1 MIHNDGESEQSHI
14 RIARM
19 IKNGSLDIK
28 TQENVHKTFSFNVS
42 ELALIQKLQNQ
53 FGFKDYN
60 ETIYYA
66 VFFAAVENGHELI

>member
-1 MIHNDGESEQSHI
+1 MMEESEQSHI
-14 RIARM
+14 KIARM

-42 ELALIQKLQNQ
+42 QLALLQKLQNQ

-60 ETIYYA
+60 ETIYYT
-66 VFFAAVENGHELI
+66 VFLAAVENGHELI

>member
-1 MIHNDGESEQSHI
+1 
-14 RIARM
+14 M

-42 ELALIQKLQNQ
+42 ELALLQKLQNQ

-60 ETIYYA
+60 ETMYYA
-66 VFFAAVENGHELI
+66 VFLAAVENGHELI